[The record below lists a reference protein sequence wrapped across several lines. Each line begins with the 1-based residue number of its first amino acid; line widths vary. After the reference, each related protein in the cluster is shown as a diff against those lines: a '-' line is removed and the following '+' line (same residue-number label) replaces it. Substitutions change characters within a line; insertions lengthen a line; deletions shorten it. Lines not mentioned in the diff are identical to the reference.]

1 MRKQKVMI
9 PVINKTKF
17 DAAYNR
23 VEKKNT
29 NGYVVNCYIN
39 EDGRVLMSTGKIP
52 NWGRSDYL
60 PVMVTDNEVT
70 EYRGRLRTKVFYE
83 SYKNSVMIANSNRRW
98 YNNGK
103 RPAPVLQDEANAIKE
118 KDWVTYLSKQKFA
131 KAFAEAKKRTSAN
144 SKLYCVIDEKGQVS
158 FDTSFRS
165 NGGSKFRPAT
175 VCEVDAFYNQYK
187 ASIEKVNEA
196 IHIHNLTL

>member
-1 MRKQKVMI
+1 MTKQKAMI

-29 NGYVVNCYIN
+29 NGYIVNCYIYD
-39 EDGRVLMSTGKIP
+39 DGRVLMSTGKFP
-52 NWGRSDYL
+52 RWGRSDYL
-60 PVMVTDNEVT
+60 PVMVTDTDVT
-70 EYRGRLRTKVFYE
+70 EYRGRLNTRVFYQ
-83 SYKNSVMIANSNRRW
+83 SYKHSVMNANSNRRW
-98 YNNGK
+98 FNSGK
-103 RPAPVLQDEANAIKE
+103 TFAPSLQDEANAIKE
-118 KDWVTYLSKQKFA
+118 KDWVTFLSKQKFA
-131 KAFAEAKKRTSAN
+131 KALAEARKRTSAN

-158 FDTSFRS
+158 FDTTFRS

-175 VCEVDAFYNQYK
+175 VNEVDAFYNQYK
-187 ASIEKVNEA
+187 ASIEKVNDA